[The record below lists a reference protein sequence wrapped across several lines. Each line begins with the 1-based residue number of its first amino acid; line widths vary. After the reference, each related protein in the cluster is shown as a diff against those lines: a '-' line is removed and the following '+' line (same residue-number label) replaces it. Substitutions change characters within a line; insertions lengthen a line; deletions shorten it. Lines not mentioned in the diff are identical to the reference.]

1 MEAAAGALSPVLRKL
16 GELLAGEYNLEKR
29 VKKGVQ
35 SLLIELEMMH
45 AILRKVS
52 EVPSDQLEEPVRIWA
67 GKVRDLSCDMEDAV
81 DDFLVRVDEGSSRKP
96 TNMRNRVNKFLKK
109 TTKLFGKG
117 KALHQICDAIEEAQD
132 LAKQLADLHKRYE
145 LDMHSSS
152 NGATIDP
159 RVLALHKDVGE
170 LVGIDYTRDELI
182 KTLICEDGSSK
193 EQLKTIPIV
202 GVGGLG
208 KTTLTKA
215 VYEKIKAQFDCVAF
229 VPVGQNPDI
238 RKIFKDLLYGLDKK
252 KFKDIHNT
260 TRDEKILMEE
270 ISEFLVDKRYLIVI
284 DDIWEEETWRFINCA
299 LWKNKLHSRVITTT
313 RNVSV
318 SEACLSS
325 SDDMIHKMKPL
336 SDEDSRI
343 LFHRRVFQS
352 EEKCPKDLQ
361 AVSREILKKCGGV
374 PLAIITISS
383 LLVSNQRIKQK
394 EEWMHVHSSMGRGVT
409 EGGIVKDMKRIL
421 SLSYYD
427 LPSHLKTCLLYLCI
441 FPEDFEIERDWLIWR
456 WLAEGFIQCDKEET
470 RLFEIGESYFN
481 ELINRSL
488 IQPAEINYEGT
499 VVTCRIHDMV
509 LDLICSLSSEE
520 NFISILDN
528 DNWHAPN
535 MQRKSRRLSLH
546 NIKAKVQ
553 NHQFDSTS
561 LSKVRTFAVFS
572 PVTCDW
578 LPSLSSFQFLRVLD
592 LGNCGSHKSSS
603 GISLKYVGNLIH
615 LRYLG
620 LRNADVDEL
629 PTDIGKLQL
638 LQTLDIT
645 NTSIEEL
652 PASVVQLRNLICL
665 CVNKDLM
672 LPKEMGKL
680 KSLEVLN
687 EVGLSSSP
695 HIVKELSHLTEV
707 RTLSVECVNMDE
719 DLIDILIKSLGNLHK
734 LQNLR
739 IHSGDRL
746 LDRMC
751 ESWVP
756 PPNLRSFDS
765 WYFSSWFLR
774 LPKWVNSSSL
784 PHLST
789 LEIGVKELQGDD
801 LQIIGMLPALG
812 FLRLAAKRVMGM
824 LVVRTDAFPSARCCM
839 FFGFPTAPCL
849 FPPGAMPRVQ
859 HLVFEASAPSI
870 ASREVDCGMGHLP
883 SLEHV
888 EVWLEHE
895 NSSDEEMETAK
906 AWLRRAAEAHPKCPT
921 IQISHESSFPEYA
934 HCHIV

>member
-16 GELLAGEYNLEKR
+16 GELLAGEYNLAKR

-35 SLLIELEMMH
+35 SLRTELEMMH
-45 AILRKVS
+45 AVLREVGKV
-52 EVPSDQLEEPVRIWA
+52 PPDQLQEPVRIWA

-81 DDFLVRVDEGSSRKP
+81 DDFLVRVDEGPCSKP
-96 TNMRNRVNKFLKK
+96 TNMRNRVKKFLKK
-109 TTKLFGKG
+109 TTKLFGNG
-117 KALHQICDAIEEAQD
+117 KALHQISSAIKEAQD
-132 LAKQLADLHKRYE
+132 LATELVGLRKKYE
-145 LDMHSSS
+145 LDMFSSTK
-152 NGATIDP
+152 GATIDP
-159 RVLALHKDVGE
+159 RVLALQKDVGE
-170 LVGIDYTRDELI
+170 LVGLDRTRDELI

-193 EQLKTIPIV
+193 EHLKTISIV

-215 VYEKIKAQFDCVAF
+215 VFEKIKAQFDCAAF

-572 PVTCDW
+572 LVTCDW

-592 LGNCGSHKSSS
+592 LGNCGSNESSS

-620 LRNADVDEL
+620 LIYADVCEL
-629 PTDIGKLQL
+629 PMDIGKLQL
-638 LQTLDIT
+638 LQTLNIRG
-645 NTSIEEL
+645 TSIKEL
-652 PASVVQLRNLICL
+652 PSSVVQLRNLICL
-665 CVNKDLM
+665 SVNYRVR
-672 LPKEMGKL
+672 LPKGMGSL
-680 KSLEVLN
+680 MSLEVLQL
-687 EVGLSSSP
+687 VGLSSSP
-695 HIVKELSHLTEV
+695 HIAEELSHLTEV
-707 RTLSVECVNMDE
+707 RTLSVDC
-719 DLIDILIKSLGNLHK
+719 
-734 LQNLR
+734 R
-739 IHSGDRL
+739 ITWTR
-746 LDRMC
+746 
-751 ESWVP
+751 
-756 PPNLRSFDS
+756 
-765 WYFSSWFLR
+765 
-774 LPKWVNSSSL
+774 
-784 PHLST
+784 
-789 LEIGVKELQGDD
+789 I
-801 LQIIGMLPALG
+801 
-812 FLRLAAKRVMGM
+812 
-824 LVVRTDAFPSARCCM
+824 
-839 FFGFPTAPCL
+839 
-849 FPPGAMPRVQ
+849 
-859 HLVFEASAPSI
+859 
-870 ASREVDCGMGHLP
+870 
-883 SLEHV
+883 
-888 EVWLEHE
+888 
-895 NSSDEEMETAK
+895 
-906 AWLRRAAEAHPKCPT
+906 
-921 IQISHESSFPEYA
+921 
-934 HCHIV
+934 

>member
-16 GELLAGEYNLEKR
+16 GELLAGEYNLAKR

-35 SLLIELEMMH
+35 SLRTELEMMH
-45 AILRKVS
+45 AVLREVGKV
-52 EVPSDQLEEPVRIWA
+52 PPDQLQEPVRIWA

-81 DDFLVRVDEGSSRKP
+81 DDFLVRVDEGPCSKP
-96 TNMRNRVNKFLKK
+96 TNMRNRVKKFLKK
-109 TTKLFGKG
+109 TTKLFGNG
-117 KALHQICDAIEEAQD
+117 KALHQISSAIKEAQD
-132 LAKQLADLHKRYE
+132 LATELVGLRKKYE
-145 LDMHSSS
+145 LDTRSTS

-170 LVGIDYTRDELI
+170 LVGVDRTRDEVI

-193 EQLKTIPIV
+193 EQLKTISIV

-215 VYEKIKAQFDCVAF
+215 VYEKIKTQFDCVAF

-238 RKIFKDLLYGLDKK
+238 KKVFKDLLYGLDNE
-252 KFKDIHNT
+252 KFSDIHNT
-260 TRDEKILMEE
+260 TRDENLLIKQ
-270 ISEFLVDKRYLIVI
+270 ISDFLVDKR
-284 DDIWEEETWRFINCA
+284 
-299 LWKNKLHSRVITTT
+299 
-313 RNVSV
+313 
-318 SEACLSS
+318 
-325 SDDMIHKMKPL
+325 
-336 SDEDSRI
+336 
-343 LFHRRVFQS
+343 
-352 EEKCPKDLQ
+352 
-361 AVSREILKKCGGV
+361 
-374 PLAIITISS
+374 
-383 LLVSNQRIKQK
+383 
-394 EEWMHVHSSMGRGVT
+394 
-409 EGGIVKDMKRIL
+409 
-421 SLSYYD
+421 
-427 LPSHLKTCLLYLCI
+427 
-441 FPEDFEIERDWLIWR
+441 
-456 WLAEGFIQCDKEET
+456 
-470 RLFEIGESYFN
+470 LFEIGKSYFN
-481 ELINRSL
+481 ELMNRSL
-488 IQPAEINYEGT
+488 IQPAEINEEGT

-528 DNWHAPN
+528 DEWHAPN
-535 MQRKSRRLSLH
+535 LQRKFRRLSLH

-921 IQISHESSFPEYA
+921 IQIQGFNKILDMQVLVIPSVAVDAVPTFQHATNNSLYRHNSQ
-934 HCHIV
+934 

>member
-16 GELLAGEYNLEKR
+16 GELLAGEYNLAKR

-35 SLLIELEMMH
+35 SLRTELEMMH
-45 AILRKVS
+45 AVLREVGKV
-52 EVPSDQLEEPVRIWA
+52 PPDQLQEPVRIWA

-81 DDFLVRVDEGSSRKP
+81 DDFLVRVDEGPCSKP
-96 TNMRNRVNKFLKK
+96 TNMRNRVKKFLKK
-109 TTKLFGKG
+109 TTKLFGNG
-117 KALHQICDAIEEAQD
+117 KALHQISSAIKEAQD
-132 LAKQLADLHKRYE
+132 LATELVGLRKKYE
-145 LDMHSSS
+145 LDTRSTS

-170 LVGIDYTRDELI
+170 LVGVDRTRDEVI

-193 EQLKTIPIV
+193 EQLKTISIV

-215 VYEKIKAQFDCVAF
+215 VYEKIKTQFDCVAF

-238 RKIFKDLLYGLDKK
+238 KKVFKDLLYGLDNE
-252 KFKDIHNT
+252 KFSDIHNT
-260 TRDEKILMEE
+260 TRDENLLIKQ
-270 ISEFLVDKRYLIVI
+270 ISDFLVDK
-284 DDIWEEETWRFINCA
+284 
-299 LWKNKLHSRVITTT
+299 S
-313 RNVSV
+313 
-318 SEACLSS
+318 
-325 SDDMIHKMKPL
+325 
-336 SDEDSRI
+336 
-343 LFHRRVFQS
+343 
-352 EEKCPKDLQ
+352 
-361 AVSREILKKCGGV
+361 
-374 PLAIITISS
+374 
-383 LLVSNQRIKQK
+383 
-394 EEWMHVHSSMGRGVT
+394 
-409 EGGIVKDMKRIL
+409 
-421 SLSYYD
+421 
-427 LPSHLKTCLLYLCI
+427 
-441 FPEDFEIERDWLIWR
+441 
-456 WLAEGFIQCDKEET
+456 
-470 RLFEIGESYFN
+470 RLFEIGKSYFN
-481 ELINRSL
+481 ELMNRSL
-488 IQPAEINYEGT
+488 IQPAEINEEGT

-528 DNWHAPN
+528 DEWHAPN
-535 MQRKSRRLSLH
+535 LQRKFRRLSLH

-921 IQISHESSFPEYA
+921 IQMIADVPLPGTSNSISCRGCCSNISTRNKQFTVPPQLPINDRGFRM
-934 HCHIV
+934 IVHDELFISPAFVFRNAAPPFLYYSVKTRTIKG

>member
-16 GELLAGEYNLEKR
+16 GELLAGEYNLAKR

-35 SLLIELEMMH
+35 SLRTELEMMH
-45 AILRKVS
+45 AVLREVGKV
-52 EVPSDQLEEPVRIWA
+52 PPDQLQEPVRIWA

-81 DDFLVRVDEGSSRKP
+81 DDFLVRVDEGPCSKP
-96 TNMRNRVNKFLKK
+96 TNMRNRVKKFLKK
-109 TTKLFGKG
+109 TTKLFGNG
-117 KALHQICDAIEEAQD
+117 KALHQISSAIKEAQD
-132 LAKQLADLHKRYE
+132 LATELVGLRKKYE
-145 LDMHSSS
+145 LDTRSTS

-170 LVGIDYTRDELI
+170 LVGVDRTRDEVI

-193 EQLKTIPIV
+193 EQLKTISIV

-215 VYEKIKAQFDCVAF
+215 VYEKIKTQFDCVAF

-238 RKIFKDLLYGLDKK
+238 KKVFKDLLYGLDNE
-252 KFKDIHNT
+252 KFSDIHNT
-260 TRDEKILMEE
+260 TRDENLLIKQ
-270 ISEFLVDKRYLIVI
+270 ISDFLVDKR
-284 DDIWEEETWRFINCA
+284 
-299 LWKNKLHSRVITTT
+299 
-313 RNVSV
+313 
-318 SEACLSS
+318 
-325 SDDMIHKMKPL
+325 
-336 SDEDSRI
+336 
-343 LFHRRVFQS
+343 
-352 EEKCPKDLQ
+352 
-361 AVSREILKKCGGV
+361 
-374 PLAIITISS
+374 
-383 LLVSNQRIKQK
+383 
-394 EEWMHVHSSMGRGVT
+394 
-409 EGGIVKDMKRIL
+409 
-421 SLSYYD
+421 
-427 LPSHLKTCLLYLCI
+427 
-441 FPEDFEIERDWLIWR
+441 
-456 WLAEGFIQCDKEET
+456 
-470 RLFEIGESYFN
+470 LFEIGKSYFN
-481 ELINRSL
+481 ELMNRSL
-488 IQPAEINYEGT
+488 IQPAEINEEGT

-528 DNWHAPN
+528 DEWHAPN
-535 MQRKSRRLSLH
+535 LQRKFRRLSLH

-921 IQISHESSFPEYA
+921 IQIHESSFPEYA

>member
-16 GELLAGEYNLEKR
+16 GELLAGEYNLAKR

-35 SLLIELEMMH
+35 SLRTELEMMH
-45 AILRKVS
+45 AVLREVGKV
-52 EVPSDQLEEPVRIWA
+52 PPDQLQEPVRIWA

-81 DDFLVRVDEGSSRKP
+81 DDFLVRVDEGPCSKP
-96 TNMRNRVNKFLKK
+96 TNMRNRVKKFLKK
-109 TTKLFGKG
+109 TTKLFGNG
-117 KALHQICDAIEEAQD
+117 KALHQISSAIKEAQD
-132 LAKQLADLHKRYE
+132 LATELVGLRKKYE
-145 LDMHSSS
+145 LDTRSTS

-170 LVGIDYTRDELI
+170 LVGVDRTRDEVI

-193 EQLKTIPIV
+193 EQLKTISIV

-215 VYEKIKAQFDCVAF
+215 VYEKIKTQFDCVAF

-238 RKIFKDLLYGLDKK
+238 KKVFKDLLYGLDNE
-252 KFKDIHNT
+252 KFSDIHNT
-260 TRDEKILMEE
+260 TRDENLLIKQ
-270 ISEFLVDKRYLIVI
+270 ISDFLVDKR
-284 DDIWEEETWRFINCA
+284 
-299 LWKNKLHSRVITTT
+299 
-313 RNVSV
+313 
-318 SEACLSS
+318 
-325 SDDMIHKMKPL
+325 
-336 SDEDSRI
+336 
-343 LFHRRVFQS
+343 
-352 EEKCPKDLQ
+352 
-361 AVSREILKKCGGV
+361 
-374 PLAIITISS
+374 
-383 LLVSNQRIKQK
+383 
-394 EEWMHVHSSMGRGVT
+394 
-409 EGGIVKDMKRIL
+409 
-421 SLSYYD
+421 
-427 LPSHLKTCLLYLCI
+427 
-441 FPEDFEIERDWLIWR
+441 
-456 WLAEGFIQCDKEET
+456 
-470 RLFEIGESYFN
+470 LFEIGKSYFN
-481 ELINRSL
+481 ELMNRSL
-488 IQPAEINYEGT
+488 IQPAEINEEGT

-528 DNWHAPN
+528 DEWHAPN
-535 MQRKSRRLSLH
+535 LQRKFRRLSLH

-921 IQISHESSFPEYA
+921 IQMIADVPLPPVRYGLL
-934 HCHIV
+934 I

>member
-1 MEAAAGALSPVLRKL
+1 MEAAARALTPVLRKL
-16 GELLAGEYNLEKR
+16 GELLAKEYNLENR

-45 AILRKVS
+45 AALREVGKV
-52 EVPSDQLEEPVRIWA
+52 PPDQLQEPVRIWA

-81 DDFLVRVDEGSSRKP
+81 DDFLVRVGEGSGSKP
-96 TNMRNRVNKFLKK
+96 TDMRSRVNKFLKK
-109 TTKLFGKG
+109 ITTLFGKG
-117 KALHQICDAIEEAQD
+117 KALHQICDAIKEAQD
-132 LAKQLADLHKRYE
+132 LAKELAELRKKYE
-145 LDMHSSS
+145 LDMRSTS

-159 RVLALHKDVGE
+159 RVLALQKDVGE
-170 LVGIDYTRDELI
+170 LVGLDCTRDELI
-182 KTLICEDGSSK
+182 KTLISEDGSSK
-193 EQLKTIPIV
+193 EQLKTISIV

-215 VYEKIKAQFDCVAF
+215 VFEKIKSQFDCAAF

-238 RKIFKDLLYGLDKK
+238 KKVFKDLLYGLNKG
-252 KFKDIHNT
+252 KFNDIHNT
-260 TRDEKILMEE
+260 ARDEKLLMEE
-270 ISEFLVDKRYLIVI
+270 ISEFLVDKKYLIVI
-284 DDIWEEETWRFINCA
+284 DDIWEEEIWRYINCA
-299 LWKNKLHSRVITTT
+299 LYKNKLHSRVITTT

-336 SDEDSRI
+336 SDEDSLI
-343 LFHRRVFQS
+343 LFHRRIFQS
-352 EEKCPKDLQ
+352 EEKCPEDLQ
-361 AVSREILKKCGGV
+361 EVSREILKKCGGV

-421 SLSYYD
+421 SLSYFD
-427 LPSHLKTCLLYLCI
+427 LPSHLKTCLLYLSI
-441 FPEDFEIERDWLIWR
+441 FPEDFEIKRDWLIWK

-481 ELINRSL
+481 ELMNRSL
-488 IQPAEINYEGT
+488 IQPAQINLDGT

-592 LGNCGSHKSSS
+592 LGNCGSHKSSF

-620 LRNADVDEL
+620 LNDADVCEL

-638 LQTLDIT
+638 LQTLDIRD
-645 NTSIEEL
+645 TSIKEL
-652 PASVVQLRNLICL
+652 PSSVVQLRNLICL
-665 CVNKDLM
+665 CVDSRVR
-672 LPKEMGKL
+672 LPKGMGSL
-680 KSLEVLN
+680 MSLEVLE

-695 HIVKELSHLTEV
+695 HIAEELSHLTEV
-707 RTLSVECVNMDE
+707 RTLDVDCYNMDE

-739 IHSGDRL
+739 IHSGGRL
-746 LDRMC
+746 IDRMR

-756 PPNLRSFDS
+756 PPNLRCFDS
-765 WYFSSWFLR
+765 GYFSSWFSR

-789 LEIGVKELQGDD
+789 LEIEVEELQGEDI
-801 LQIIGMLPALG
+801 QIIGMLPALR
-812 FLRLAAKRVMGM
+812 FLRLAAKRVMGR
-824 LVVRTDAFPSARCCM
+824 LVVRADAFPSAAVCV
-839 FFGFPTAPCL
+839 FHGFPMSPSL
-849 FPPGAMPRVQ
+849 FPPGAMRRVQ
-859 HLVFEASAPSI
+859 HLKFEASAPSI
-870 ASREVDCGMGHLP
+870 ASGEVDCSMEHLP

-888 EVWLEHE
+888 QVCLERE

-906 AWLRRAAEAHPKCPT
+906 AWLRRAAQAHPKRPT
-921 IQISHESSFPEYA
+921 I
-934 HCHIV
+934 HILDC